1 MSVPDDTMS
10 GSSVA
15 VDQAVSASTASTVA
29 MPSVGSAANSAPKA
43 PSGPMLDDRTSR
55 RRLAAALIAAEL
67 LLLTGAVAIFRRSSI
82 EDRIASSV
90 SDAVSIDYPGLKVR
104 VDGRDVT
111 ISGAVTDP
119 NAKAKIAAIARRR
132 PGVRTVDIAGLGT
145 TADLDPANTGTT
157 PDGTPVP
164 TTSPLPFRPPQ
175 VTATFSPTAIVVAGE
190 VPSTEAKDALLGR
203 LRTSQ
208 ASVLSDKLTITAK
221 PKERAD
227 LAEYRRVGTFLD
239 TIARVGVAKAD
250 VNFDRTILTVTAE
263 VGSATDRDL
272 LRREGVVLVG
282 GDPSLV
288 RGQISLTGETADST
302 VAGGSSDSVPSTTT
316 EAGGVVSVPPLPSTP
331 EAQAAQTAISSAI
344 GDRTISFNK
353 NSSVLSTDG
362 KAIVADV
369 AAALAS
375 STAKVEIGGH
385 TDARG
390 REALNQ
396 ALSQER
402 ANAIRDA
409 LIAAGIDGGRV
420 TAKGY
425 GEAVPIGNNN
435 TESGRA
441 KNRRIE
447 LRVVG

>member
-1 MSVPDDTMS
+1 MSVTDDTTS
-10 GSSVA
+10 GSSGDAVA
-15 VDQAVSASTASTVA
+15 TVSATNGATS
-29 MPSVGSAANSAPKA
+29 SVAPKA
-43 PSGPMLDDRTSR
+43 KVPKMAPSGSMLGDPTRR
-55 RRLAAALIAAEL
+55 RRLAAGLIAAEL
-67 LLLTGAVAIFRRSSI
+67 LLLTGAVAVLRRSSI

-90 SDAVSIDYPGLKVR
+90 SDAISIDYPGLKVS

-111 ISGAVTDP
+111 IRGAVTDP

-132 PGVRTVDIAGLGT
+132 PGVRTVDIAGLGAV
-145 TADLDPANTGTT
+145 ADLDPANTGTT

-164 TTSPLPFRPPQ
+164 TTSPLLIRPPQ
-175 VTATFSPTAIVVAGE
+175 VTATFSPTAIVVAGD

-203 LRTSQ
+203 LRASQ
-208 ASVLSDKLTITAK
+208 DSILSDKLTVAAK
-221 PKERAD
+221 PTERAD

-239 TIARVGVAKAD
+239 TIARVGVTKAD
-250 VNFDRTILTVTAE
+250 VNFDRTILTLTAE
-263 VGSATDRDL
+263 VGSTADRDL

-288 RGQISLTGETADST
+288 RGQISLTGDSADTT
-302 VAGGSSDSVPSTTT
+302 VAGGSTDSVAASSTT
-316 EAGGVVSVPPLPSTP
+316 EAGGVVTVPPIPSTP
-331 EAQAAQTAISSAI
+331 EAQAAQTAITTAI

-353 NSSVLSTDG
+353 NSSVLSTEG

-369 AAALAS
+369 AAALTS

-396 ALSQER
+396 TLSQER
-402 ANAIRDA
+402 ADAIRDA
-409 LIAAGIDGGRV
+409 LIAAGIDGSRV

-435 TESGRA
+435 TEPGRA